1 MLSNCGVRTAIVT
14 NGILASEDVI
24 RRLYYS
30 GLKSIQ
36 FSIDGSNDKSH
47 DRLRNQQG
55 VFEKVMK
62 AIDTAR
68 KYDMEMSVACSPT
81 TFNIGELEE
90 LHSYLSSLSF
100 KNKMELRVQ
109 PLMPIGRGSVNMEE
123 LLPNRQMYRKLAAE
137 INRINQSNPSIQV
150 IWGDPIDHL
159 IRFPNLTN
167 LPMYYIS
174 VRANG
179 DIVASPYLP
188 LVVGNIRKHKF
199 EEYWDGGLYRLIFLA
214 INIGNE
220 FSDRTL
226 QASIA
231 RVRNRDRVLGAKLV
245 VNVFCCMILTIIYPI
260 VLTIATS
267 IKNGW
272 GNNFDMSILV
282 LGTIS
287 ALEIDAAMIFVCFC
301 LELCIR
307 ISKIALIINI
317 LGIGIGMS
325 ILNSISSNVTYLA
338 DILRFTPVGYY
349 GSCYTSGTDAANNG
363 CFCYIYPV
371 NFDYYTTIIF

>member
-1 MLSNCGVRTAIVT
+1 MLSNCGVRTAIVI

-36 FSIDGSNDKSH
+36 FSVDGSNAKSH

-68 KYDMEMSVACSPT
+68 KYDMEMSV
-81 TFNIGELEE
+81 
-90 LHSYLSSLSF
+90 
-100 KNKMELRVQ
+100 
-109 PLMPIGRGSVNMEE
+109 
-123 LLPNRQMYRKLAAE
+123 
-137 INRINQSNPSIQV
+137 QV

-214 INIGNE
+214 VNIGNE

-231 RVRNRDRVLGAKLV
+231 RVRNRDRILGAKLV
-245 VNVFCCMILTIIYPI
+245 VNVFCCMILAIVYPI

-272 GNNFDMSILV
+272 GNNFDISILV

-301 LELCIR
+301 LELCIS

-325 ILNSISSNVTYLA
+325 ILNSISSNIMYLA

-349 GSCYTSGTDAANNG
+349 GSCYTSGTDW
-363 CFCYIYPV
+363 V
-371 NFDYYTTIIF
+371 QMLQTTGVSVIFILLLLIITRQLFFKRDFK

>member
-1 MLSNCGVRTAIVT
+1 MNNDAEFAVGPYQLALDITNKCNLRCLHCYNASGENKVAEEELSDEEVMGFVRDILLMKLLNFCFCGGETLLRRDLMYECIKMLSNCGVRTAIVT

-36 FSIDGSNDKSH
+36 FSVDGSNAKSH

-68 KYDMEMSVACSPT
+68 KYDMEMSVAFSPT

-123 LLPNRQMYRKLAAE
+123 LLPNRQMYRKLVAE

-199 EEYWDGGLYRLIFLA
+199 EEYWDGGLYRLWKKKIPQYMSSY
-214 INIGNE
+214 IKSIGDMAE
-220 FSDRTL
+220 
-226 QASIA
+226 
-231 RVRNRDRVLGAKLV
+231 VGK
-245 VNVFCCMILTIIYPI
+245 VFPKTFYDDIYI
-260 VLTIATS
+260 
-267 IKNGW
+267 
-272 GNNFDMSILV
+272 DM
-282 LGTIS
+282 
-287 ALEIDAAMIFVCFC
+287 LENDLDDID
-301 LELCIR
+301 LLNK
-307 ISKIALIINI
+307 KIA
-317 LGIGIGMS
+317 
-325 ILNSISSNVTYLA
+325 VY
-338 DILRFTPVGYY
+338 
-349 GSCYTSGTDAANNG
+349 
-363 CFCYIYPV
+363 
-371 NFDYYTTIIF
+371 